1 MHTLAQIFRARALV
15 SARPSESALD
25 VSRRMCEQGV
35 GAVIVLD
42 SERLVGIFSERDLMK
57 RVVVAGRD
65 PAHTPVSAVMTRE
78 IGTASVRD
86 RVAECEDKMK
96 RAGCRHLPVVAEGGV
111 LGMISMR
118 DLLRDELEEERQ
130 ELRELRAYIHQA
142 PLES

>member
-1 MHTLAQIFRARALV
+1 M
-15 SARPSESALD
+15 S
-25 VSRRMCEQGV
+25 EQGV
-35 GAVIVLD
+35 GAIVVLD
-42 SERLVGIFSERDLMK
+42 GERLVGVFSERDLMK

-65 PAHTPVSAVMTRE
+65 AAQTPVSAVMTRDVV
-78 IGTASVRD
+78 TATVRD

-96 RAGCRHLPVVAEGGV
+96 RAGCRHLPVLAEGRV

-130 ELRELRAYIHQA
+130 DLRELRAYLYQA